1 MFTEKLEKKKKHT
14 KKQSVVAIGSSFQ
27 VRLSCRGHLTIAQR
41 DGVGGD
47 AVWLPNL

>member
-1 MFTEKLEKKKKHT
+1 MFTEELKKKK
-14 KKQSVVAIGSSFQ
+14 KKKQQSVVAIGRSFQ
-27 VRLSCRGHLTIAQR
+27 VRLSCRGRLTIAQR

>member
-1 MFTEKLEKKKKHT
+1 MFTEKLGKKKQ
-14 KKQSVVAIGSSFQ
+14 KQSVVAIGSSFQ

-41 DGVGGD
+41 DGIGGD

>member
-1 MFTEKLEKKKKHT
+1 MFTEKLKKKK
-14 KKQSVVAIGSSFQ
+14 KKQSVVAIGSSCQ

-41 DGVGGD
+41 DDGVGGD